1 MIFRKIMP
9 ALLMI
14 FAMSAHADTAAT
26 SMKDLSKCGLLE
38 SSNLIDGYAMTV
50 CPQNVYMQI
59 KQSFLGDD
67 ARAFFRDSFVEEQKT
82 LRTDS
87 QRFADERNQTA
98 FSIANNSFYKFSL
111 FLSLMTSAFIFVKLI
126 IEMVKGDVALGSG
139 KRYSLVL
146 SGLFSLF
153 GICMLTPIGNLS
165 AGQYLAVGADNIGV
179 ALDQPLWQRNAAQL
193 QRGNLETQTSDDIY
207 DPVSNHPQTQY
218 KAEALTMSALTHSL
232 LIRRS
237 SQYYRNFAHQSKQ
250 DNYENMI
257 PISKIVKREG
267 NKLKFEVEDP
277 ETPGLIAYSAD
288 PYVFNYV
295 KKGGVQQNT
304 CLAAI
309 GFDKKYSTRS
319 DIDNIENDVIELK
332 NDIVQSCITDTSTQ
346 QYQAFL
352 TSMLS
357 MYVSNLTSNW
367 LEKTTYE
374 LYTSGKADEL
384 ATIAMHALCADDE
397 GYRLSAKEFIKTH
410 RTGDFNCVGADW
422 KVMGD
427 AKDAYSYQVAL
438 SGELI
443 KIAFAY
449 KTGLLKIQGAML
461 KAFQN
466 PDSDAKGLSI
476 VQQGFLG
483 AVQDYNQYRDDQL
496 FSSNFLSNFND
507 NSLGTF
513 ITSKCVGGCVDE
525 KWLKV
530 HANYSEEVNPFNVGA
545 FISTMYMQTGWTE
558 QSSPTLDAQA
568 MTQTLLIENSGKN
581 KQSETYENASV
592 LALENPSKTYNRCM
606 NSSNHAGSCLAM
618 FGSNMTTIGIQLKEL
633 AMGVKFA
640 AGVAARISDERNKNF
655 LNVKDNATAQVGKKA
670 KEESKALTSVFGRI
684 AQYMNVISELTDA
697 ISTLLISIGLV
708 MYVLIPALL
717 FAPFQLAGTIL
728 SYYVLITILFMP
740 ALLLML
746 FRLNDANNM
755 VAVGKNVAKYFG
767 FLIAHHLVLSIAFI
781 GYITLSDI
789 VLKSFYPVI
798 EVLIGSIVA
807 LIGGEFMQFVAMMMI
822 RLAMTYFLLITCLY
836 ITLNFIA
843 TALSP
848 LNTNL
853 FFISYIVS
861 SVRKLSA
868 VANLLGGFLPGMF
881 TATTKGVGYKA
892 FEVARN
898 SFRKRGD

>member
-1 MIFRKIMP
+1 MILRKILP
-9 ALLMI
+9 AMLML
-14 FAMSAHADTAAT
+14 FAISAQANSAAT
-26 SMKDLSKCGLLE
+26 SVKDTSKCGLLDN
-38 SSNLIDGYAMTV
+38 SNLIDGNAMTV
-50 CPQNVYMQI
+50 CPQNVYMQL

-67 ARAFFRDSFVEEQKT
+67 SRAFLRDSFVEEQKA
-82 LRTDS
+82 LKTDS
-87 QRFADERNQTA
+87 QRFADERNQAA
-98 FSIANNSFYKFSL
+98 FSIANNAFYKFSL
-111 FLSLMTSAFIFVKLI
+111 FLGLMISAFIIIKLI
-126 IEMVKGDVALGSG
+126 IEMVKGEVALGSG

-153 GICMLTPIGNLS
+153 GISMLTPIGSLS

-179 ALDQPLWQRNAAQL
+179 ALTQPLWQANAAQL

-207 DPVSNHPQTQY
+207 DPLFNHPQTQY
-218 KAEALTMSALTHSL
+218 KSEALTMSVLTHSL

-237 SQYYRNFAHQSKQ
+237 SQYYSNFAHLNKL
-250 DNYENMI
+250 DNYENMT
-257 PISKIVKREG
+257 PIAKVVKREG

-295 KKGGVQQNT
+295 KNGGVQQNT
-304 CLAAI
+304 CLKAI
-309 GFDKKYSTRS
+309 GFDSKYSTRS

-346 QYQAFL
+346 QYQAFI

-357 MYVSNLTSNW
+357 MYISNLTSNW
-367 LEKTTYE
+367 LEKTTHE
-374 LYTSGKADEL
+374 IYTSGKADEL
-384 ATIAMHALCADDE
+384 ATIALNALCADDE
-397 GYRLSAKEFIKTH
+397 GNRLSAKEFIKTH
-410 RTGDFNCVGADW
+410 KTGDFNCVGSDW
-422 KVMGD
+422 KVMGEG
-427 AKDAYSYQVAL
+427 KDAYSYQIDL
-438 SGELI
+438 SNEML
-443 KIAFAY
+443 KIALTY
-449 KTGLLKIQGAML
+449 KTGLLKIQNASL

-466 PDSDAKGLSI
+466 PDSDTKGLSI

-483 AVQDYNQYRDDQL
+483 AVQDYNQFRDDQL

-530 HANYSEEVNPFNVGA
+530 HANYSEEANPFNVGA
-545 FISTMYMQTGWTE
+545 SISTMYMQTGWIE
-558 QSSPTLDAQA
+558 DSSPTLDAQA
-568 MTQTLLIENSGKN
+568 MTQTLLIENSGRN
-581 KQSETYENASV
+581 KQAETYENASI
-592 LALENPSKTYNRCM
+592 LALENPSKTYQRCM
-606 NSSNHAGSCLAM
+606 NSSNHAGTCLAM

-640 AGVAARISDERNKNF
+640 AGVAARISAERNRSF
-655 LNVKDNATAQVGKKA
+655 LNAKDNATAQVGKKA
-670 KEESKALTSVFGRI
+670 KEESKAFTSVFGKI

-717 FAPFQLAGTIL
+717 FVPFQLAGTIL
-728 SYYVLITILFMP
+728 AYYVLIIILFMP
-740 ALLLML
+740 ALQLML
-746 FRLNDANNM
+746 YRLNDANNM
-755 VAVGKNVAKYFG
+755 TAVGKNVAKLYG
-767 FLIAHHLVLSIAFI
+767 FLLSHHLILSIAFL

-789 VLKSFYPVI
+789 VLKSFYPAI
-798 EVLIGSIVA
+798 EILIGSIVA
-807 LIGGEFMQFVAMMMI
+807 LIGGEFMQFVAMMMV
-822 RLAMTYFLLITCLY
+822 RFSMTYFLLITCLY

-853 FFISYIVS
+853 FFISYIIKSVS
-861 SVRKLSA
+861 KLSA
-868 VANLLGGFLPGMF
+868 IANLLGGFLPGML
-881 TATTKGVGYKA
+881 TATTKGMGYKG
-892 FEVARN
+892 FELARN
-898 SFRKRGD
+898 SFNKRGD